1 MDERPALPSS
11 PVSLSLFQKKP
22 PPRCRLSRTRAR
34 APIVGAHRPRASA
47 ATSVFT
53 TCARVSRIALSR
65 AFRVVTG
72 VDLPSSSARRSSSSA
87 SASSFLDV
95 MTASTPESGVKGDHA
110 YEYDV
115 VVVGGGSGG
124 LAAAKE
130 AAKQGAKTACL
141 DFVKP
146 SPAGTTWG
154 LGGTCVNVGCIPK
167 KLMHQAGIL
176 GEQFSDAREY
186 GWKLATEGH
195 DWSKMVE
202 AVQNHIGSLNFGYR
216 TALRQKG
223 VTYINA
229 YGRFKDAH
237 TIIATKKNGQEQEIT
252 ADKIVV
258 AVGGRPA
265 YPDAPGAKECC
276 ISSDDIFS
284 LSEAPGKTLCVG
296 ASYISLETA
305 GFLTALGFETSVAI
319 RSIPLRGFD
328 QEIAEMIVKYMGEH
342 GTRFLRD
349 SQPTAFEKQED
360 GKIKVTFE
368 NTMFGNTFEETFD
381 TVVCAVGRDA
391 ATEGL
396 DLKAAGVEFNAK
408 NGKIPCVDEQSNVE
422 HIYAI
427 GDVLD
432 TRQELTPVAIKAGIR
447 LMRRVFSDTPYKEK
461 MNYDLVPTTV
471 FTPLEYGTIG
481 MSEELA
487 VETYGADNVE
497 CYISYFKPLEWSV
510 NHEEHNGVAVRGDNK
525 CFVKLITNLADDERV
540 VGFHYLG
547 PNAGEVTQGYAVAMK
562 MGAKK
567 SDFDE
572 TVGIHPTVSE
582 EFTTLEI
589 TKRSGVDATKTG
601 C

>member
-1 MDERPALPSS
+1 MD
-11 PVSLSLFQKKP
+11 V
-22 PPRCRLSRTRAR
+22 
-34 APIVGAHRPRASA
+34 
-47 ATSVFT
+47 
-53 TCARVSRIALSR
+53 ARVS
-65 AFRVVTG
+65 
-72 VDLPSSSARRSSSSA
+72 
-87 SASSFLDV
+87 SSFV
-95 MTASTPESGVKGDHA
+95 SAFESGALGERDNKKPTGEMVEMTTKGDHG
-110 YEYDV
+110 YDYDV
-115 VVVGGGSGG
+115 VVIGGGSGG

-130 AAKQGAKTACL
+130 AAKHGAKTACL

-167 KLMHQAGIL
+167 KLMHTAGLL
-176 GEQFSDAREY
+176 GESFSDAREY
-186 GWKLATEGH
+186 GWKLASEGH
-195 DWSKMVE
+195 DWQKMVE
-202 AVQNHIGSLNFGYR
+202 QIQNHIGSLNFGYR
-216 TALRQKG
+216 TTLREKN

-229 YGRFKDAH
+229 YGKFKDAH
-237 TIIATKKNGQEQEIT
+237 TIVATKKNGQEQEIT
-252 ADKIVV
+252 ADKIVI
-258 AVGGRPA
+258 AVGGRPS

-284 LSEAPGKTLCVG
+284 LSTPPGKTLCVG

-328 QEIAEMIVKYMGEH
+328 QEIAEKIVKYMGQT

-349 SQPTAFEKQED
+349 SQPTKFEKLES
-360 GKIKVTFE
+360 GKVKVTFE
-368 NTMFGNTFEETFD
+368 NTMFGNEFEEEFD
-381 TVVCAVGRDA
+381 TVIVAVGRDA
-391 ATEGL
+391 VTEGI
-396 DLKAAGVEFNAK
+396 DLPAAGVEFNPK
-408 NGKIPCVDEQSNVE
+408 NGKIPCVDEQTNVPN
-422 HIYAI
+422 IYAI

-432 TRQELTPVAIKAGIR
+432 TRQELTPVAIKAGVR
-447 LMRRVFSDTPYKEK
+447 LMRRIYSETPYKEK
-461 MNYDLVPTTV
+461 MSYDLVPTTV

-487 VETYGADNVE
+487 VETYGAENVE
-497 CYISYFKPLEWSV
+497 CYVSYFKPLEWTV
-510 NHEEHNGVAVRGDNK
+510 NHEEHNGVAVRPDNS

-567 SDFDE
+567 ADFDE

-582 EFTTLEI
+582 EFTILEI
-589 TKRSGVDATKTG
+589 TKRSGVDPTKRG

>member
-1 MDERPALPSS
+1 MG
-11 PVSLSLFQKKP
+11 
-22 PPRCRLSRTRAR
+22 TRAR

-65 AFRVVTG
+65 ACRVVLG

-510 NHEEHNGVAVRGDNK
+510 NHEENNGVAVRGDNK

>member
-1 MDERPALPSS
+1 VD
-11 PVSLSLFQKKP
+11 V
-22 PPRCRLSRTRAR
+22 AR
-34 APIVGAHRPRASA
+34 A
-47 ATSVFT
+47 
-53 TCARVSRIALSR
+53 
-65 AFRVVTG
+65 
-72 VDLPSSSARRSSSSA
+72 SSSFVSA
-87 SASSFLDV
+87 F
-95 MTASTPESGVKGDHA
+95 ESGTLRERKTETERTTAGMVEMQTKGDHG
-110 YEYDV
+110 YDYDV
-115 VVVGGGSGG
+115 VVIGGGSGG

-130 AAKQGAKTACL
+130 AAKHGAKTACL

-167 KLMHQAGIL
+167 KLMHTAGLL
-176 GEQFSDAREY
+176 GESFSDAREY
-186 GWKLATEGH
+186 GWKLASEGH

-202 AVQNHIGSLNFGYR
+202 QIQNHIGSLNFGYR
-216 TALRQKG
+216 TTLREKN

-229 YGRFKDAH
+229 YGKFKDAH
-237 TIIATKKNGQEQEIT
+237 TVVATKKNGQEQEIT
-252 ADKIVV
+252 ADKIVI
-258 AVGGRPA
+258 AVGGRPS

-284 LSEAPGKTLCVG
+284 LPTPPGKTLCVG

-328 QEIAEMIVKYMGEH
+328 QEIAEKIVKYMGQT

-349 SQPTAFEKQED
+349 SQPTKFEKLES
-360 GKIKVTFE
+360 GKVKVTFE
-368 NTMFGNTFEETFD
+368 NTMFGNEFEEEFD
-381 TVVCAVGRDA
+381 TVVVAVGRDA
-391 ATEGL
+391 VTEGI
-396 DLKAAGVEFNAK
+396 DLPAAGVEFNPK
-408 NGKIPCVDEQSNVE
+408 NGKIPCVDEQTNVPN
-422 HIYAI
+422 IYAI

-432 TRQELTPVAIKAGIR
+432 TRQELTPVAIKAGVR
-447 LMRRVFSDTPYKEK
+447 LMRRIYSETPYKEK
-461 MNYDLVPTTV
+461 MSYDLVPTTV

-497 CYISYFKPLEWSV
+497 CYVSYFKPLEWTV
-510 NHEEHNGVAVRGDNK
+510 NHEEHKGVAVRPDNS

-567 SDFDE
+567 ADFDE

-582 EFTTLEI
+582 EFTILEI
-589 TKRSGVDATKTG
+589 TKRSGVDPTKRG

>member
-1 MDERPALPSS
+1 MPT
-11 PVSLSLFQKKP
+11 
-22 PPRCRLSRTRAR
+22 SRTRAR

-141 DFVKP
+141 DFVAP

>member
-1 MDERPALPSS
+1 
-11 PVSLSLFQKKP
+11 
-22 PPRCRLSRTRAR
+22 
-34 APIVGAHRPRASA
+34 
-47 ATSVFT
+47 
-53 TCARVSRIALSR
+53 
-65 AFRVVTG
+65 
-72 VDLPSSSARRSSSSA
+72 
-87 SASSFLDV
+87 

-154 LGGTCVNVGCIPK
+154 LGGTCVNVGGIPK

-510 NHEEHNGVAVRGDNK
+510 NHEENNGVAVRGDNK

>member
-1 MDERPALPSS
+1 MTE
-11 PVSLSLFQKKP
+11 
-22 PPRCRLSRTRAR
+22 
-34 APIVGAHRPRASA
+34 
-47 ATSVFT
+47 TS
-53 TCARVSRIALSR
+53 C
-65 AFRVVTG
+65 
-72 VDLPSSSARRSSSSA
+72 
-87 SASSFLDV
+87 
-95 MTASTPESGVKGDHA
+95 KGDHGH
-110 YEYDV
+110 EYDV
-115 VVVGGGSGG
+115 VVIGGGSGG

-130 AAKQGAKTACL
+130 AAKHGAKTMCL

-176 GEQFSDAREY
+176 GESFSDAREY
-186 GWKLATEGH
+186 GWKLASEGH
-195 DWSKMVE
+195 DWGKMVE
-202 AVQNHIGSLNFGYR
+202 QIQNHIGSLNFGYR
-216 TALRQKG
+216 TTLREKN
-223 VTYINA
+223 VTYVNA
-229 YGRFKDAH
+229 YGRFKDKN
-237 TIIATKKNGQEQEIT
+237 TIIATKKNGQEQVIT
-252 ADKIVV
+252 TDKVV
-258 AVGGRPA
+258 IAVGGRPS

-276 ISSDDIFS
+276 ITSDDIFS
-284 LSEAPGKTLCVG
+284 KPEAPGKTLCVG

-305 GFLTALGFETSVAI
+305 GFLTALGFDTAVAI

-328 QEIAEMIVKYMGEH
+328 QEVAEKIVKYMGEH

-349 SQPTAFEKQED
+349 SQPTTFEKQED

-391 ATEGL
+391 VTEGL
-396 DLKAAGVEFNAK
+396 DLPAAGVEFNPK
-408 NGKIPCVDEQSNVE
+408 NGKIACVDEQTNVDN
-422 HIYAI
+422 IYAI

-432 TRQELTPVAIKAGIR
+432 TRQELTPVAIKAGVR
-447 LMRRVFSDTPYKEK
+447 LMRRVFADTPYKEK

-497 CYISYFKPLEWSV
+497 CYVSYFKPLEWTL
-510 NHEEHNGVAVRGDNK
+510 NHEEHKGVPVRGDNA
-525 CFVKLITNLADDERV
+525 CYVKLITNLADDERV

-562 MGAKK
+562 MGATKK
-567 SDFDE
+567 DFDE

-582 EFTTLEI
+582 EFTILEI
-589 TKRSGVDATKTG
+589 TKRSGIDPTKKG